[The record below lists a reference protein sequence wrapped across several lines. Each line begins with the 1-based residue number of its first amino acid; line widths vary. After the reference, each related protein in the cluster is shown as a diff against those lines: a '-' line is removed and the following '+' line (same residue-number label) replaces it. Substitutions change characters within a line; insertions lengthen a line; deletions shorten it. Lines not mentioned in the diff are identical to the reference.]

1 MWRTSALTFVN
12 GTVIGA
18 DGQFYESLRVRG
30 RTVDRLGGPPG
41 RHDVVIELDE
51 AIVLPGLINAHDHL
65 ELNSFTRLKWRPR
78 YVNVRQWIADF
89 QPRFKTE
96 PRLAAARR
104 ETLPDRL
111 WVGGLKNVL
120 SGVTTVS
127 HHNPIHRPLRDR
139 FPVRV
144 VRRFGLSH
152 SLQIDGSSVARVY
165 RKTPQDWPWII
176 HAAEGIDDE
185 ARSEI
190 ETLGELGCL
199 GPNTV
204 LVHGVAINGGIEP
217 LLGTGA
223 SLVWCPT
230 SNQFLFGCTANVG
243 RFDHAGRL
251 AIGTDSRLSG
261 EGDLLDEI
269 RAAHRTRQIPPAS
282 IVRAV
287 TTQAA
292 EMLRL
297 PDAGVLT
304 PGGPA
309 DLTIL
314 ARVADDPFESVVLSS
329 RQDVRLTMRDGEPLV
344 ADSGLA
350 EVFHARRE
358 SSTRAW
364 VDGSERLLARWIAKR
379 AARLSEG
386 EPGLQVE
393 A

>member
-1 MWRTSALTFVN
+1 MWRTNAMTFVN

-18 DGQFYESLRVRG
+18 GGRFYESIRVRG
-30 RTVDRLGGPPG
+30 RKVDRLGGLPG
-41 RHDVVIELDE
+41 RRDVVIDLDGG
-51 AIVLPGLINAHDHL
+51 IVLPGLINAHDHL

-96 PRLAAARR
+96 PRLAGARR

-120 SGVTTVS
+120 SGVTTVC
-127 HHNPIHRPLRDR
+127 HHNPLHRPLRDR
-139 FPVRV
+139 FPVRI

-152 SLQIDGSSVARVY
+152 SLQIDGSSVARAY
-165 RKTPQDWPWII
+165 RKTPSNWPWII

-185 ARSEI
+185 ARNEI
-190 ETLGELGCL
+190 ETLRELGCL

-204 LVHGVAINGGIEP
+204 LVHGVAINGDVEP

-261 EGDLLDEI
+261 EGDLLDEM
-269 RAAHRTRQIPPAS
+269 RAAHRTRQITPVS

-287 TTQAA
+287 TGHAA
-292 EMLRL
+292 AVLRL

-304 PGGPA
+304 PGAPA
-309 DLTIL
+309 DLAVL
-314 ARVADDPFESVVLSS
+314 SRVAADPFESVVLSS
-329 RQDVRLTMRDGEPLV
+329 RQDVRLTMCDGEPLV
-344 ADSGLA
+344 ADSGFA
-350 EVFHARRE
+350 EVFRARRE
-358 SSTRAW
+358 PCIRAW
-364 VDGSERLLARWIAKR
+364 VDGSERLLARWIRQR
-379 AARLSEG
+379 AARLSDG
-386 EPGLQVE
+386 EPGLQVG